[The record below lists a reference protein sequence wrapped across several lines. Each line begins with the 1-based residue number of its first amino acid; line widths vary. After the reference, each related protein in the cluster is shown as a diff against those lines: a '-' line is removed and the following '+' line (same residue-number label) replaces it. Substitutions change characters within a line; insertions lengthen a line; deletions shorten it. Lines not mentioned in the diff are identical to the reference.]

1 MLNYFDLFNLPQRY
15 ALDEN
20 ELTVRYLS
28 KQKKAHSAGDNVSS
42 SVLNIAY
49 STLKNPLQRAEYLL
63 SLQGKNLDTMPKNLA
78 VKMFDL
84 REKFEKMSDSD
95 RENFLK
101 DQNQNIDNLLGLLNN
116 YSLEDETFFKIL
128 CEAKFLH
135 SFLEKVK
142 NVNDRH

>member
-20 ELTVRYLS
+20 ELIVRYLS
-28 KQKKAHSAGDNVSS
+28 KQKKAHSVGDSS
-42 SVLNIAY
+42 GLSVLNIAY

-63 SLQGKNLDTMPKNLA
+63 SLQGKNLDAMPRSLA
-78 VKMFDL
+78 MKMFDL
-84 REKFEKMSDSD
+84 REKFEKMSDLD

-101 DQNQNIDNLLGLLNN
+101 EQNQNIDNLLCLLND
-116 YSLEDETFFKIL
+116 YSLDDETFSEIL

-142 NVNDRH
+142 NVDDRH

>member
-63 SLQGKNLDTMPKNLA
+63 SLQGKIST
-78 VKMFDL
+78 
-84 REKFEKMSDSD
+84 RC
-95 RENFLK
+95 R
-101 DQNQNIDNLLGLLNN
+101 
-116 YSLEDETFFKIL
+116 KI
-128 CEAKFLH
+128 
-135 SFLEKVK
+135 S
-142 NVNDRH
+142 R